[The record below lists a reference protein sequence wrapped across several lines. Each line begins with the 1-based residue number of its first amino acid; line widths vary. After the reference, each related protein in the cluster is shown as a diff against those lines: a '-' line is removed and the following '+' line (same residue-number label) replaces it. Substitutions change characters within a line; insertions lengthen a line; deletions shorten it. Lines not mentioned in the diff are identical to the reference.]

1 MEKSLSLSIS
11 CTNLSSSPSGWNFH
25 VSSSVLLPWS
35 ARRCPPPGVCGSPC
49 RCRTRWAW
57 RAEARSSQGCV
68 AFHPHREACWAC
80 WGPAAHSQI
89 SLYRTALRC
98 DVPSLRIRMIG
109 GNLDLHVTLKTTS
122 VLSLIK
128 TVMTDAPL
136 FFFFSNWESLSS
148 HSQGMVTTSQP
159 PLLQQ
164 QNILVG

>member
-1 MEKSLSLSIS
+1 MRTSLSFSGAEYLQAQQHQKRDQIKQTKLLLTRNFRFFAHLHRSTLGLSKVSYRIFPTIKKKMEKSLSLSKS
-11 CTNLSSSPSGWNFH
+11 LPNLSSSPSGWNFH

-68 AFHPHREACWAC
+68 AFHPHRVACWAC

-98 DVPSLRIRMIG
+98 DVPSLWI
-109 GNLDLHVTLKTTS
+109 
-122 VLSLIK
+122 
-128 TVMTDAPL
+128 
-136 FFFFSNWESLSS
+136 
-148 HSQGMVTTSQP
+148 
-159 PLLQQ
+159 
-164 QNILVG
+164 